1 MISGAT
7 LVTLSLV
14 TGWTHD
20 QVQSIPAGHGIRVLL
35 VTASYFAVL
44 AALYGVRFFLYQHW
58 IFSGQSRVRA
68 ALRSRRQVW
77 MAARANRT
85 P

>member
-1 MISGAT
+1 
-7 LVTLSLV
+7 
-14 TGWTHD
+14 
-20 QVQSIPAGHGIRVLL
+20 VQSIPAGHGIRVLI

-44 AALYGVRFFLYQHW
+44 AALYAVRFFLYQHW